1 MNITDGAKKMLKDV
15 FAEQGAKS
23 IRFYSEGAGCCGP
36 QVGLSL
42 DEPTENDTVQEI
54 NGIQVAI
61 ENTVLST
68 TQGLTLDVQEGP
80 QGAGFV
86 LVGMDNSCC

>member
-1 MNITDGAKKMLKDV
+1 MNITNEAKKMLEDV
-15 FAEQGAKS
+15 FAKQGAKG
-23 IRFYSEGAGCCGP
+23 IRFYSEGTGCCGP

-42 DEPTENDTVQEI
+42 DNPAENDTVQEI

-61 ENTVLST
+61 ENTVLSAT
-68 TQGLTLDVQEGP
+68 EGLTLDVQESP

-86 LVGMDNSCC
+86 LVGIDNSCC

>member
-1 MNITDGAKKMLKDV
+1 MNITDGAKKMLEDV
-15 FAEQGAKS
+15 FAEQGAKG
-23 IRFYSEGAGCCGP
+23 IRFHSEGAGCCGP

-42 DEPTENDTVQEI
+42 DEPTEDDTVQEV

-68 TQGLTLDVQEGP
+68 TQGLTLDVQESP